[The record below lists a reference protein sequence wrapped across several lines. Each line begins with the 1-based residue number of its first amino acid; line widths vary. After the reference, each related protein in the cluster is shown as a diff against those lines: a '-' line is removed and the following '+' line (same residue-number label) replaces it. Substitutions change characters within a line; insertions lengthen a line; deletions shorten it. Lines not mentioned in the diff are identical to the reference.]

1 MGNRKHEVCVIDR
14 DAEVV
19 EARSIGS
26 ERNALR
32 RLAKKYPNSRVVI
45 ECGIQSPWISR
56 FLTENRMEVI
66 VANARKVRA
75 IWDQDFKS
83 DTRDAEMLA
92 RLGRA
97 DPKLLRPI
105 RHGSEQAQKELL
117 SIKVRDTLVRRRLD
131 IINAIRGTLK
141 SLGYPV
147 SNPDA
152 ARFHKI
158 VLEEV
163 PAEQHSVIE
172 PLVKVLRELSEQIKG
187 YDKMIKQAAEAHPAA
202 KHLQQIVGIGPI
214 TSLYFVHK
222 IEDPQRFKRVR
233 DIAPYLGLCPK
244 RDQSGDCDKQL
255 RITKAGDAYLRKLL
269 ISAAQYILG
278 HFGKDCALRSFG
290 LRLCERGGP
299 RAKKKAM
306 VAVARKLAVLMISL
320 WKNGTDYQPQQG
332 I

>member
-1 MGNRKHEVCVIDR
+1 MGNRKHDVCVIDR

-26 ERNALR
+26 DRNALR

-56 FLTENRMEVI
+56 FLTENGMEVI

-117 SIKVRDTLVRRRLD
+117 SIKLRDTLVRRRID

-141 SLGYPV
+141 SLGHPV
-147 SNPDA
+147 SNPDT

-202 KHLQQIVGIGPI
+202 KRLQQIVGIGPI

-278 HFGKDCALRSFG
+278 PFGKDCTLRSFG

-320 WKNGTDYQPQQG
+320 WKNRTDYQPQKG
-332 I
+332 M